1 MNRIVL
7 LAFLLNC
14 FHIHHVFTANLPGP
28 LVYVV
33 TPSPRPP
40 QTDVGRSA
48 PFYYHKWLSR
58 MDTPRNATL
67 ATTTTART
75 KTPDLIF
82 AEFESNNNNM
92 KSIRKL
98 LEKERIQ
105 PSTTSTTT
113 TTSRP
118 IYVPDDE
125 TNEESNYGLPA
136 PTPSTEKPVQTDMTD
151 YFALYNNLY
160 NSGPVYVPS
169 APSSSAPQPPTTTT
183 STTTTTTQAPINN
196 VENIWHIIDNEKHDQ
211 FSGTWQEEP
220 VSSEQTTKDVQN
232 KDNLQSDDD
241 QPNEDKTE
249 EDSGID
255 DNFALPG

>member
-7 LAFLLNC
+7 FALLLNC
-14 FHIHHVFTANLPGP
+14 LRIHHVYTANLPGP

-33 TPSPRPP
+33 TPSPRSS
-40 QTDVGRSA
+40 QTDTGRSA
-48 PFYYHKWLSR
+48 PFYYHKWMNR
-58 MDTPRNATL
+58 MDTPQNATL
-67 ATTTTART
+67 PTTTTVRT

-82 AEFESNNNNM
+82 AEFESSNNNM

-98 LEKERIQ
+98 LEKERFR
-105 PSTTSTTT
+105 STTTSTTTT

-118 IYVPDDE
+118 IYVPDEE
-125 TNEESNYGLPA
+125 TNNESNYGLPA
-136 PTPSTEKPVQTDMTD
+136 PSTEKPVNADMTD

-169 APSSSAPQPPTTTT
+169 APSSNAPPPPTTTT
-183 STTTTTTQAPINN
+183 TTTTTTQAPMDNIQ
-196 VENIWHIIDNEKHDQ
+196 NIWHIIDSEKHDQ
-211 FSGTWQEEP
+211 FSGAWEEEP
-220 VSSEQTTKDVQN
+220 IASEQMSKDVLN
-232 KDNLQSDDD
+232 KDNPQSDDV

-249 EDSGID
+249 EEAGID

>member
-7 LAFLLNC
+7 LTVLLHC
-14 FHIHHVFTANLPGP
+14 FHVHHVFSANLPGP

-40 QTDVGRSA
+40 QDEGRSA
-48 PFYYHKWLSR
+48 PFYYHKWMNR
-58 MDTPRNATL
+58 MDTPRNATPT
-67 ATTTTART
+67 TTTTART

-98 LEKERIQ
+98 LEKERFQ
-105 PSTTSTTT
+105 PPTSTTT
-113 TTSRP
+113 TTSSRP
-118 IYVPDDE
+118 IYVPDEE
-125 TNEESNYGLPA
+125 TNDAANYGLSV
-136 PTPSTEKPVQTDMTD
+136 PSTKKPDKTDMTD

-169 APSSSAPQPPTTTT
+169 ATSSSAPPPTSTLA
-183 STTTTTTQAPINN
+183 TTTTTTQAPINN
-196 VENIWHIIDNEKHDQ
+196 VENIWHIIDKEKQDQ
-211 FSGTWQEEP
+211 YSGSWQEEP

-232 KDNLQSDDD
+232 NDNLQSEDG

-249 EDSGID
+249 EDTGID